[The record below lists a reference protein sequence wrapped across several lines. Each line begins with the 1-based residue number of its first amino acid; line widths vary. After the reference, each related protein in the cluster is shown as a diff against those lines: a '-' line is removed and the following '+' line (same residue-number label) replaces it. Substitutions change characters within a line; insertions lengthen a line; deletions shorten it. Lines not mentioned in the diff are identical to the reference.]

1 MVGSSFS
8 RVKSAIRAV
17 FNFAISGYAL
27 DLKNPFT
34 RMYYDKAA
42 GVSKRLPIPIGDIR
56 KVQDQCRLIDDE
68 MRWLVDL
75 ISDTG
80 LRLDN
85 NESIVSFWERYF

>member
-1 MVGSSFS
+1 
-8 RVKSAIRAV
+8 
-17 FNFAISGYAL
+17 
-27 DLKNPFT
+27 
-34 RMYYDKAA
+34 MYYDKTA
-42 GVSKRLPIPIGDIR
+42 GVSKRLPIPIEHIR

>member
-1 MVGSSFS
+1 
-8 RVKSAIRAV
+8 
-17 FNFAISGYAL
+17 
-27 DLKNPFT
+27 
-34 RMYYDKAA
+34 MYYDKTA
-42 GVSKRLPIPIGDIR
+42 GVSKRLPIPIEDIR